1 MVRLIDCP
9 GSAQLVAAIAALR
22 SQGLQAD
29 RYCFSGWAPRD
40 RFAAFA
46 AEVATMAT
54 QLQPG
59 LTGCAI
65 APDQFANWLQ
75 HPLSAQD
82 QQQLRQQI
90 GLETVD
96 ELWLATGWRPKEQLL
111 RQLYP
116 TARCYCYGDGLGL
129 YMSSNSA
136 LQRRRGWRS
145 RLQSWWS
152 PTAKLIQPDGG
163 FFLFLGDRLPSF
175 PSQTVPLTYLQ
186 DCLQTLANALPT
198 TAIAPLRQKIAQR
211 KWGVLLT
218 ANLSEQAD
226 GAYIT
231 PAAEIEAYRQFLAA
245 QTLPPSL
252 LLKPHPRDS
261 AAKIQQLTTAIASLG
276 IEPLLLQD
284 PQLAFWPIEAIL
296 LSLRPNLQG
305 LPVFTVSSAAVPLQA
320 LGAQIQLGFGSAIV
334 RRQFTRKGQRLR
346 RHEEQ
351 QLQRWL
357 PKETYASN
365 PRLWRVPKA

>member
-1 MVRLIDCP
+1 MRRLIDCP

-40 RFAAFA
+40 RFAAFS
-46 AEVATMAT
+46 AEVARMAT

-59 LTGCAI
+59 LTGSAI
-65 APDQFANWLQ
+65 APERFTSWLGRS
-75 HPLSAQD
+75 LSALE
-82 QQQLRQQI
+82 QQQLRQEI

-116 TARCYCYGDGLGL
+116 TARCLCYGDGLGV
-129 YMSSNSA
+129 YVAADSV
-136 LQRRRGWRS
+136 LQQRRGWRS
-145 RLQSWWS
+145 RLRSWWS
-152 PTAKLIQPDGG
+152 PATKPLPADGG
-163 FFLFLGDRLPSF
+163 HFIFSGDRQPPF
-175 PSQTVPLTYLQ
+175 PSQPVPLSDLE
-186 DCLQTLANALPT
+186 DCLHTLANALPT
-198 TAIAPLRQKIAQR
+198 QAIASLRQLTAQR
-211 KWGVLLT
+211 EWGVLLT

-226 GAYIT
+226 GAYISLT
-231 PAAEIEAYRQFLAA
+231 AEIEAYRQFLAD
-245 QTLPPSL
+245 QSLPSAL

-261 AAKIQQLTTAIASLG
+261 ATKLQQLTTAIADLG
-276 IEPLLLQD
+276 VEPLVLQD
-284 PQLAFWPIEAIL
+284 SQLAFWPIEVIL
-296 LSLRPNLQG
+296 LSLLPDLQG

-320 LGAQIQLGFGSAIV
+320 LGADVQLGFGGAIV

-357 PKETYASN
+357 QVGNGASN
-365 PRLWRVPKA
+365 PRL

>member
-1 MVRLIDCP
+1 MQRLIDCP

-22 SQGLQAD
+22 SQGLAAD

-59 LTGCAI
+59 LTGSAI
-65 APDQFANWLQ
+65 APDRFTDWLGRS
-75 HPLSAQD
+75 LSAQE
-82 QQQLRQQI
+82 QQQLRQEI

-116 TARCYCYGDGLGL
+116 MARCLCYGDGLGV
-129 YMSSNSA
+129 YVAADSV
-136 LQRRRGWRS
+136 LQQRRGWRS
-145 RLQSWWS
+145 RLRSWWS
-152 PTAKLIQPDGG
+152 SAAKPPQPDGG
-163 FFLFLGDRLPSF
+163 FFLFPGDRLPSF
-175 PSQTVPLTYLQ
+175 PSQTVPLAYLQ
-186 DCLQTLANALPT
+186 DCLKTLANALPAA
-198 TAIAPLRQKIAQR
+198 AIDQLRQVTAQR
-211 KWGVLLT
+211 EWGVLLT

-231 PAAEIEAYRQFLAA
+231 PAAEIEAYRQFLAD
-245 QTLPPSL
+245 QSLPSAL

-261 AAKIQQLTTAIASLG
+261 AAKLQRLTTAIASLG

-284 PQLAFWPIEAIL
+284 PQLAFWPIEVIL
-296 LSLRPNLQG
+296 LSLLPNLKG

-320 LGAQIQLGFGSAIV
+320 LGAQVQLGFGPAIV

-346 RHEEQ
+346 RPEEQ

-357 PKETYASN
+357 QLGSRLNN
-365 PRLWRVPKA
+365 PGS